1 MMRDRLWLLLPLLVV
16 WIALPAWE
24 ALADCVASVC
34 ADGYTGCGC
43 GPGSVECCRQ
53 RLQGGGAAPGL
64 DPSGIGEAAVNVILQ
79 SIQQQRES
87 QARSRARSLQ
97 SDRETDARKRSEA
110 DQIESLLNGLQARE
124 RDRVERNKLD
134 AEAGLK
140 GLGSSDPASSE
151 FSLSNEGKLKG
162 LHGPSPSAPSPAQ
175 ASGAQANRRTGVAQT
190 ECGANGTSNQ
200 TSAPFTCHT
209 LTCGGTHLTSVCCPS
224 GHPYLNHCDCL
235 CYDSHQGLDCPSY
248 SACQYEFRLK

>member
-1 MMRDRLWLLLPLLVV
+1 MMRDRLRLLPLLVV
-16 WIALPAWE
+16 LIAFPAWE
-24 ALADCVASVC
+24 AFAGCVASVC

-53 RLQGGGAAPGL
+53 RLQGGGAAPGF
-64 DPSGIGEAAVNVILQ
+64 DPSGLGEAAINI
-79 SIQQQRES
+79 IQQSLQQQQER
-87 QARSRARSLQ
+87 QARSRARRLQ
-97 SDRETDARKRSEA
+97 ADQETDARKRSEA
-110 DQIESLLNGLQARE
+110 DQLENLRNGLQARE
-124 RDRVERNKLD
+124 RAQAERDQRD
-134 AEAGLK
+134 AELGLK
-140 GLGSSDPASSE
+140 GLGFSYPASSE
-151 FSLSNEGKLKG
+151 FSLTDEENLKG
-162 LHGPSPSAPSPAQ
+162 LHWASPSAPSPAQ
-175 ASGAQANRRTGVAQT
+175 ASGDQADRPTGVAQT
-190 ECGANGTSNQ
+190 ECAANDTSNQ